1 MNCIDPVTAIES
13 DKDYDWT
20 ICGNSRVV
28 GCAAPSDTAYGE
40 FRVRN
45 DDDEDVRFAT
55 LNGIYQP
62 HCGFD
67 HVLMT
72 WTGPE
77 YMYHMLKFNGV
88 DIPDEGLH
96 MLRYFT
102 FYDWHTV
109 NHYSSLANDDDVDMK
124 SFVADFHEVW
134 QNASRGLR
142 ESHDMSDAECEH
154 LWITHYSHIV
164 QKYDAH
170 RLLKW

>member
-124 SFVADFHEVW
+124 SFVADFHGVW

-142 ESHDMSDAECEH
+142 ETRDMSDAECEH